1 MITAM
6 SLMILILAVAGLTIV
21 SWSLVALVD
30 NLRHDGPGTSA
41 PRSHRPDPFDP
52 VEQRW
57 GNRAA

>member
-1 MITAM
+1 M

-30 NLRHDGPGTSA
+30 NLRHDGRGTTA
-41 PRSHRPDPFDP
+41 PRSHVPDPFDP